1 MLHRPHKFMRSM
13 QFVYIVS
20 APCHFVLFIIIRS
33 IISGRRSTANLI
45 SRCLQWDALQKHTSP
60 PYVMTLKSNGCI
72 IFIAPLSATKV
83 VVTSKH
89 SLGPIQNAEVSHAQ
103 RGEYWLKEHLKRKG
117 RSVEDLAETLWN
129 NNWTAIAEVSKWLFR
144 QRLSLFNYSLVM

>member
-1 MLHRPHKFMRSM
+1 
-13 QFVYIVS
+13 
-20 APCHFVLFIIIRS
+20 
-33 IISGRRSTANLI
+33 
-45 SRCLQWDALQKHTSP
+45 
-60 PYVMTLKSNGCI
+60 MTLKSNGCI

-144 QRLSLFNYSLVM
+144 QRLSLFNYSLAM